1 MTSGNPLFDKLQAL
15 GKTTALYV
23 SIQHVIA
30 WDQETY
36 MPPGAQQLRADQM
49 ELLAGVIHKQ
59 KTAPSFKKALSHLCN
74 LETGELLE
82 TDLSPSQKAAV
93 KLWYKNWK
101 DDSKLPSSFIKQK
114 AKVCSES
121 LHAWN
126 SAKEEKNF
134 KLFEPLLKKTVEL
147 AQKQAKLLGYKEH
160 PYDALLDEYE
170 PGMTVATLTPLF
182 TELKEG
188 LTSLLKELKA
198 KKNLVTVKIPDLDIE
213 KQMKIGKDLLNAI
226 GFSEEISRL
235 DTSSHPFSM
244 PIHPTDTRMTT
255 RIFKDNLI
263 SHILS
268 VLHES
273 GHALY
278 NTNLP
283 LEYYGTPIC
292 EALSHGTDE
301 SQSRLWETLVGRN
314 MPFWNFFY
322 PKLQEA
328 FPNELKNIS
337 VEDFYK
343 SINKVEPSMIRVES
357 DEVSYCLHVILR
369 FEIEKALIE
378 GSLKVKDIPR
388 VWNQKMQESFGITPA
403 NDSEGCLQD
412 IHWSIG
418 AFGYFPTYALGNL
431 LAAQLYE
438 ALKTSMPD
446 IEKQIENGQFT
457 SLRNWLKDNIHKHGK
472 TYKPEELILKVT
484 KKPLCFEAYIRYLR
498 KKYLELYGV
507 LP

>member
-1 MTSGNPLFDKLQAL
+1 MSSKNPLFDKVQAL
-15 GKTTALYV
+15 GKTTALYI

-36 MPPGAQQLRADQM
+36 MPPGAQQLRAEQM
-49 ELLAGVIHKQ
+49 ELLAGLIHKQ
-59 KTAPSFKKALSHLCN
+59 KTSPSFKKALSELCD
-74 LETGELLE
+74 LETGELLQ
-82 TDLSPSQKAAV
+82 TDLSPSQKAAIE
-93 KLWYKNWK
+93 LWHKNWK
-101 DDSKLPSSFIKQK
+101 DDTKLPAAFIKQK
-114 AKVCSES
+114 AKVSSAS

-126 SAKEEKNF
+126 SAKEKKNF
-134 KLFEPLLKKTVEL
+134 KLFESHLKKTVEL

-182 TELKEG
+182 AELKEA
-188 LTSLLKELKA
+188 LTSLLKQIKNS
-198 KKNLVTVKIPDLDIE
+198 KKLPTVKLPDFDIDV
-213 KQMKIGKDLLNAI
+213 QMKVGKDLLNAI

-244 PIHPTDTRMTT
+244 PIHPMDTRMTT

-283 LEYYGTPIC
+283 LEHYGTPVC
-292 EALSHGTDE
+292 EALSYGTDE

-322 PKLQEA
+322 PKLQEY
-328 FPNELKNIS
+328 FPLELENIS
-337 VEDFYK
+337 ADDFYK
-343 SINKVEPSMIRVES
+343 CINEVKPSMIRVES

-378 GSLKVKDIPR
+378 GSLKVKDVPS
-388 VWNQKMQESFGITPA
+388 VWNQKMQESFGITPS

-412 IHWSIG
+412 IHWSMG

-438 ALKTSMPD
+438 TIKTAMPD
-446 IEKQIENGQFT
+446 LEKQIECGDFT
-457 SLRNWLKDNIHKHGK
+457 KLRNYLKDNIHKHGK
-472 TYKPEELILKVT
+472 IYKPEELILRVT
-484 KKPLCFEAYIRYLR
+484 KKPLCSEAYI
-498 KKYLELYGV
+498 KYLQDKYLNLY
-507 LP
+507 PIS